1 MEVLIF
7 VFYVVEMKLK
17 LLFLHSYLY
26 PNGKDIN
33 PNLQPYLTPRSQ
45 ELIKVTEE
53 QYELYV
59 EMGSTFQ
66 QCKICAENDKNV
78 KIEPCGHLMC
88 DSCLVQWQES
98 GGDGEYLKQCQLAFY
113 FIGSVVM

>member
-1 MEVLIF
+1 M
-7 VFYVVEMKLK
+7 
-17 LLFLHSYLY
+17 
-26 PNGKDIN
+26 N
-33 PNLQPYLTPRSQ
+33 PSLQPYLTPRSQ

-98 GGDGEYLKQCQLAFY
+98 GGEGSLEKFYLFCVNFVFSY
-113 FIGSVVM
+113 FMLTEHIKKKHPLSF

>member
-1 MEVLIF
+1 M
-7 VFYVVEMKLK
+7 
-17 LLFLHSYLY
+17 Y
-26 PNGKDIN
+26 PNGKESN
-33 PNLQPYLTPRSQ
+33 PDLQPYLIPRSQ

-98 GGDGEYLKQCQLAFY
+98 GGEGMYGKVPYSFTECILCKLSQYQALNL
-113 FIGSVVM
+113 I